1 MYDEHDTDPTSPFHD
16 TPATTH
22 LDAQGRVYRSTETP
36 DGLTEHVT
44 HLTLDVQGNVLQVT
58 DARGN
63 ATQVQTFDLV
73 GRPLFTGAADEGY
86 DGVSG
91 RGETRIL
98 VDVAGQPLR
107 VWRSGNLSLRTAYD
121 ALRRPVGTWVDEGA
135 GERRSTRTV
144 YGDALPEPPPFAKGR
159 PVQVDDP
166 AGRVTLGH
174 DFRGRTVSQTRQVLA
189 DITVDADWDADPAL
203 DPEPFSVTT
212 GHDALDRVT
221 SEVSPDGSSTTR
233 TYDEGGRLVTVA
245 VGVRGDAATSFVD
258 HIAYDARGQRLAITY
273 GNGTAT
279 TYTYDPFRFWL
290 TRLHTLRGAT
300 ALQDLQY
307 THDAVGNIV
316 EIRDDAQQTEFF
328 ANAQVTP
335 TRTFAYDALYRLVQ
349 ATGREKVDQRQTT
362 AFYADCAGATGSIPD
377 PGDPAL
383 RQYTQ
388 SYRYDAVGNLLEMKH
403 QQGLGGAVAWR
414 RGYAYEP
421 GNNQLVSTSAPG
433 DDPDDPS
440 THTDRYPYNER
451 GAMTA
456 MPHLPALVRADQD
469 QLRRADLDL
478 AGSVAWYAYD
488 AGGQRVRKRVDKG
501 GVQEERIYVGGYEV
515 WRKRTASGLQEE
527 RQTLHVMGDQRRIA
541 LVETLTVTNGAAIGN
556 PPPRQRYQLDD
567 HLGTAT
573 LEVDELGALISY
585 EEYHPYGSTSW
596 WASAS
601 VTDVSQKR
609 YRYTGKERDE
619 ETGLAYHGA
628 RFYAMWLGRWD
639 RPDPAGMVDGRNRYG
654 YCRGNAVGGRDPTGM
669 RTEDGLDPDMDADEE
684 IAPPPPTRNVAEWPV
699 FPNMF
704 DYFPSLLPPGESPRT
719 IEMHLDPFGIAARV
733 SQPFA
738 TAASM
743 SGHND
748 PHHDEKFA
756 FVAFS
761 FAADTEYMGY
771 GVSAGQRLFNAT
783 SATFFGRSA
792 FLSGAAKASQGA
804 PLAMEEVLGRLQGL
818 THTAESQ
825 AVMDAISSGRLRLV
839 LDATLDV
846 SGTAGSADS
855 ILVNNAMLLDDVVT
869 TVIHEGKHALDM
881 AAGTVPAPG
890 MASLQEVALAELR
903 AFTAEM
909 EFAVANNLTT
919 TRAYMNSGA
928 LGNPR
933 LLAISI
939 ADAYPALKNI
949 TDSDLWKAVERFVN
963 GR

>member
-1 MYDEHDTDPTSPFHD
+1 M
-16 TPATTH
+16 
-22 LDAQGRVYRSTETP
+22 
-36 DGLTEHVT
+36 
-44 HLTLDVQGNVLQVT
+44 LQVT

-107 VWRSGNLSLRTAYD
+107 VRRSGNLSLRTAYD

-245 VGVRGDAATSFVD
+245 VVLRGAAPATSFVD
-258 HIAYDARGQRLAITY
+258 HIAYDARGQRVSIAY
-273 GNGTAT
+273 GNGTST
-279 TYTYDPFRFWL
+279 TYAYDPYRFWL
-290 TRLHTLRGAT
+290 TRLHTLRGST
-300 ALQDLQY
+300 ALQDLRY

-328 ANAQVTP
+328 ANAQITP
-335 TRTFAYDALYRLVQ
+335 TRTFTYDALYRLIR

-362 AFYADCAGATGSIPD
+362 AFYADYAGATGAIPD

-388 SYRYDAVGNLLEMKH
+388 AYRYDAVGNLLEMKH

-414 RGYAYEP
+414 RGYAYEE

-433 DDPDDPS
+433 DDPDDPA

-456 MPHLPALVRADQD
+456 MPHLPALVRDPQD
-469 QLRRADLDL
+469 QIRRADLDL

-488 AGGQRVRKRVDKG
+488 AAGQRVRKRVDKG

-515 WRKRTASGLQEE
+515 WRKRTASGVQEE
-527 RQTLHVMGDQRRIA
+527 RETVHVMDDQRRIA
-541 LVETLTVTNGAAIGN
+541 LVETLTVTDRSAVAT
-556 PPPRQRYQLDD
+556 PVPRQRYQFGD
-567 HLGTAT
+567 HLGSAT
-573 LEVDELGALISY
+573 LEVDEVGALISY
-585 EEYHPYGSTSW
+585 EEYHPYGTTSW
-596 WASAS
+596 WAPTENTEVSA
-601 VTDVSQKR
+601 KR
-609 YRYTGKERDE
+609 YRYTGMERDD

-628 RFYAMWLGRWD
+628 RYCAPWLGRWD
-639 RPDPAGMVDGRNRYG
+639 RPDPLGLAGGINRWVYVRANPIVR
-654 YCRGNAVGGRDPTGM
+654 CDPTGTIDGPWALWWLVEGVAGQQSPQPDAAQEELIKRLM
-669 RTEDGLDPDMDADEE
+669 AQANLELYLEDHPDAEVAAAGPSGIGYIGPNAWVERQIEDESNTEILETNELVASSIGATAAVLATQAAGGSPHDANVAAKRGTSLGALATVAGSSVAVGMALRDRARPVATNPLTEVASVAADPDV
-684 IAPPPPTRNVAEWPV
+684 PPTSTASQPKSFDIALGYTQLYAGNGTYAPVAEWI
-699 FPNMF
+699 
-704 DYFPSLLPPGESPRT
+704 PGTIKEPR
-719 IEMHLDPFGIAARV
+719 RV
-733 SQPFA
+733 ERLSQ
-738 TAASM
+738 
-743 SGHND
+743 
-748 PHHDEKFA
+748 
-756 FVAFS
+756 
-761 FAADTEYMGY
+761 FAALTGGQPWMQW
-771 GVSAGQRLFNAT
+771 GQRFPGPT
-783 SATFFGRSA
+783 GIR
-792 FLSGAAKASQGA
+792 
-804 PLAMEEVLGRLQGL
+804 
-818 THTAESQ
+818 
-825 AVMDAISSGRLRLV
+825 DAI
-839 LDATLDV
+839 DH
-846 SGTAGSADS
+846 ADS
-855 ILVNNAMLLDDVVT
+855 IHFNLDGFSQRRFGDVAARLGSGRPFRTEWELDYILKNPGLKEIT
-869 TVIHEGKHALDM
+869 TFYRRDHALEKPQNFF
-881 AAGTVPAPG
+881 GPYWRG
-890 MASLQEVALAELR
+890 
-903 AFTAEM
+903 F
-909 EFAVANNLTT
+909 
-919 TRAYMNSGA
+919 
-928 LGNPR
+928 
-933 LLAISI
+933 
-939 ADAYPALKNI
+939 
-949 TDSDLWKAVERFVN
+949 
-963 GR
+963 